1 MFTGLYR
8 ILKLSFQDIGRNIW
22 LSIVTITILILAL
35 FSINSLFTVQII
47 SQNAIEAVKSKV
59 DINLYLE
66 NNAEEAEILELKSQ
80 LEIMPEVKE
89 VNYVSQQEALSSF
102 REQNEKNPEIIQ
114 ALRELGKN
122 PLSPSLIILPENA
135 DNTDVLIANL
145 KVYQSDIIESRDFN
159 DNTVIL
165 EKINNITD
173 NVNQVGMV
181 IIAIFILTSLLVVYN
196 SIRVAIYTHRR
207 EINIMRLVGASTNFI
222 YMPFI
227 VSALIYSLVS
237 VIVIV
242 ALFYPFLTLLQ
253 PYLEVFF
260 MGYNVDIVNYFT
272 THFWSIFGIEFL
284 IVALINIM
292 ASLIAV
298 KRYAKV

>member
-1 MFTGLYR
+1 MFTALFR

-22 LSIVTITILILAL
+22 LSVVTVTILILAL
-35 FSINSLFTVQII
+35 FSINSLFTAQVI

-66 NNAEEAEILELKSQ
+66 NNADEDKILELKTQ
-80 LEIMPEVKE
+80 VEKMPEVKE
-89 VNYVSQQEALSSF
+89 VRYVSQQEALISF
-102 REQNEKNPEIIQ
+102 RQQNEENPEIIQ

-135 DNTDVLIANL
+135 DNTDTLIANL
-145 KVYQSDIIESRDFN
+145 KAYQSDIIESRDFN
-159 DNTVIL
+159 DNAVIL

-173 NVNQVGMV
+173 SVNQVGMI

-227 VSALIYSLVS
+227 ASALIYSLVS
-237 VIVIV
+237 VIVII
-242 ALFYPFLTLLQ
+242 AIFYPFLSLLQ

-260 MGYNVDIVNYFT
+260 MGYNVDILSYFT

-284 IVALINIM
+284 IVAIINIL

>member
-1 MFTGLYR
+1 MFTALFR

-22 LSIVTITILILAL
+22 LSIVTVTILILAL
-35 FSINSLFTVQII
+35 FSINSLFTAQII

-66 NNAEEAEILELKSQ
+66 NNAEEDEILELKAQ
-80 LEIMPEVKE
+80 VEKMPEVRE
-89 VNYVSQQEALSSF
+89 VRYISQQEALASF
-102 REQNEKNPEIIQ
+102 RQQNEENPEIIQ

-122 PLSPSLIILPENA
+122 PLSPSLIILPESA
-135 DNTDVLIANL
+135 DNTDTLIANL
-145 KVYQSDIIESRDFN
+145 KAYQSDIIESRDFN
-159 DNTVIL
+159 DNAVIL

-173 NVNQVGMV
+173 SVNQVGMI

-227 VSALIYSLVS
+227 ASALIYSLVS
-237 VIVIV
+237 IIIIV
-242 ALFYPFLTLLQ
+242 AIFYPFLTLLQ

-260 MGYNVDIVNYFT
+260 MGYNVDILSYFT
-272 THFWSIFGIEFL
+272 THFWTIFGVEFL
-284 IVALINIM
+284 IVAIINIL

>member
-1 MFTGLYR
+1 
-8 ILKLSFQDIGRNIW
+8 
-22 LSIVTITILILAL
+22 
-35 FSINSLFTVQII
+35 
-47 SQNAIEAVKSKV
+47 VKSKV

-66 NNAEEAEILELKSQ
+66 NNANEDEILELKTQ
-80 LEIMPEVKE
+80 VEKMPEVKE
-89 VNYVSQQEALSSF
+89 VRYVSQQEALISF
-102 REQNEKNPEIIQ
+102 RQQNEENPEIIQ

-135 DNTDVLIANL
+135 DNTDTLIANL
-145 KVYQSDIIESRDFN
+145 KAYQSDIIESRDFN

-173 NVNQVGMV
+173 SVNQVGMI

-227 VSALIYSLVS
+227 ASALIYSLVS
-237 VIVIV
+237 VIVII
-242 ALFYPFLTLLQ
+242 AIFYPFLSLLQ

-260 MGYNVDIVNYFT
+260 MGYNVDILSYFT
-272 THFWSIFGIEFL
+272 THFWSIFGVEFL
-284 IVALINIM
+284 IVAIINIL

>member
-1 MFTGLYR
+1 MFTALFR

-35 FSINSLFTVQII
+35 FSINSLFTVQMI

-66 NNAEEAEILELKSQ
+66 NNANEEEILELKSQ
-80 LEIMPEVKE
+80 LEKMPEVKE
-89 VNYVSQQEALSSF
+89 VRYVSQQEALSSF

-122 PLSPSLIILPENA
+122 PLSPSLIILPKSA
-135 DNTDVLIANL
+135 DNTDTLITNL
-145 KVYQSDIIESRDFN
+145 KAYQSDIIESRDFN

-173 NVNQVGMV
+173 SVNQVGMI

-227 VSALIYSLVS
+227 ASALIYSLVS
-237 VIVIV
+237 VIVII
-242 ALFYPFLTLLQ
+242 AIFYPFLTILQ

-260 MGYNVDIVNYFT
+260 MGYNVDILSYFT

-284 IVALINIM
+284 IVAIINIL

>member
-1 MFTGLYR
+1 MFTVLYR
-8 ILKLSFQDIGRNIW
+8 IIKLSLQDISRNIW
-22 LSIVTITILILAL
+22 LSIVTVTILILAL
-35 FSINSLFTVQII
+35 FSVNSLFTVQVI

-59 DINLYLE
+59 DINLYLK
-66 NNAEEAEILELKSQ
+66 NNTNEEDILKLKSQ
-80 LEIMPEVKE
+80 LEKMPEVKKI
-89 VNYVSQQEALSSF
+89 NYISQQEALSSF
-102 REQNEKNPEIIQ
+102 RQKNETNPEIVQ

-122 PLSPSLIILPENA
+122 PLSPSLVILPV
-135 DNTDVLIANL
+135 NTESTDLLINNL
-145 KVYQSDIIESRDFN
+145 RAYQSDIIESRDFN

-165 EKINNITD
+165 EKINNIT
-173 NVNQVGMV
+173 NSINQVGLIV
-181 IIAIFILTSLLVVYN
+181 IAIFILVSILVVYN

-227 VSALIYSLVS
+227 VSALIYSLIS
-237 VIVIV
+237 MAVII
-242 ALFYPFLTLLQ
+242 AIFYPLLTLLQ

-260 MGYNVDIVNYFT
+260 MGYNVDIVSYFT
-272 THFWSIFGIEFL
+272 NNFWSIFGLELL
-284 IVALINIM
+284 IVVIINVF

>member
-1 MFTGLYR
+1 MFTALFR

-35 FSINSLFTVQII
+35 FSVNSLFTVQMI

-66 NNAEEAEILELKSQ
+66 NNANEEEILELKSQ
-80 LEIMPEVKE
+80 LEKMPEVKE
-89 VNYVSQQEALSSF
+89 VRYVSQQEALSSF

-122 PLSPSLIILPENA
+122 PLSPSLIILPKSA
-135 DNTDVLIANL
+135 DNTDTLITNL
-145 KVYQSDIIESRDFN
+145 KAYQSDIIESRDFN

-173 NVNQVGMV
+173 SVNQVGM
-181 IIAIFILTSLLVVYN
+181 IIIIIFILTSLLVVYN

-227 VSALIYSLVS
+227 ASALIYSLVS
-237 VIVIV
+237 VIVII
-242 ALFYPFLTLLQ
+242 AIFYPFLTILQ

-260 MGYNVDIVNYFT
+260 MGYNVDILSYFIT
-272 THFWSIFGIEFL
+272 NFWSIFGIEFL
-284 IVALINIM
+284 IVAVINIL

>member
-145 KVYQSDIIESRDFN
+145 KAYQSDIIESRDFN

>member
-1 MFTGLYR
+1 MFTALFR

-35 FSINSLFTVQII
+35 FSVNSLFTVQMI

-66 NNAEEAEILELKSQ
+66 NNANEEEILELKSQ
-80 LEIMPEVKE
+80 LEKMPEVKE
-89 VNYVSQQEALSSF
+89 VRYVSQQEALSSF

-122 PLSPSLIILPENA
+122 PLSPSLIILPKSA
-135 DNTDVLIANL
+135 DNTDTLITNL
-145 KVYQSDIIESRDFN
+145 KAYQSDIIESRDFN

-173 NVNQVGMV
+173 SVNQVGMI

-227 VSALIYSLVS
+227 ASALIYSLVS
-237 VIVIV
+237 VIVII
-242 ALFYPFLTLLQ
+242 AIFYPFLTILQ

-260 MGYNVDIVNYFT
+260 MGYNVDILSYFIT
-272 THFWSIFGIEFL
+272 NFWSIFGIEFL
-284 IVALINIM
+284 IVAVINIL

>member
-1 MFTGLYR
+1 MFTDLIR
-8 ILKLSFQDIGRNIW
+8 ILKLSLQDIGRNIW
-22 LSIVTITILILAL
+22 LSVVTVTILILAL
-35 FSINSLFTVQII
+35 FSINSLFTAQVI

-66 NNAEEAEILELKSQ
+66 NNANEDEILELKTQ
-80 LEIMPEVKE
+80 VEKMPEVKE
-89 VNYVSQQEALSSF
+89 VRYVSQQEALISF
-102 REQNEKNPEIIQ
+102 RQQNEENPEIIQ

-135 DNTDVLIANL
+135 DNTDTLIANL
-145 KVYQSDIIESRDFN
+145 KAYQSDIIESRDFN

-173 NVNQVGMV
+173 SVNQVGMI

-227 VSALIYSLVS
+227 ASALIYSLVS
-237 VIVIV
+237 VIVII
-242 ALFYPFLTLLQ
+242 AIFYPFLSLLQ

-260 MGYNVDIVNYFT
+260 MGYNVDILSYFT
-272 THFWSIFGIEFL
+272 THFWSIFGLEFL
-284 IVALINIM
+284 IVAIINIL

>member
-1 MFTGLYR
+1 MFTALFR

-35 FSINSLFTVQII
+35 FSINSLFTVQMI

-66 NNAEEAEILELKSQ
+66 NNANEEEILELKSQ
-80 LEIMPEVKE
+80 LEKMPEVKE
-89 VNYVSQQEALSSF
+89 VRYVSQQEALSSF

-122 PLSPSLIILPENA
+122 PLSPSLIILPKSA
-135 DNTDVLIANL
+135 DNTDTLITNL
-145 KVYQSDIIESRDFN
+145 KAYQSDIIESRDFN

-173 NVNQVGMV
+173 SVNQVGMI

-227 VSALIYSLVS
+227 ASALIYSLVS
-237 VIVIV
+237 VIVII
-242 ALFYPFLTLLQ
+242 AIFYPFLTILQ

-260 MGYNVDIVNYFT
+260 MGYNVDILSYFIT
-272 THFWSIFGIEFL
+272 NFWSIFGIEFL
-284 IVALINIM
+284 IVAVINIL

>member
-1 MFTGLYR
+1 MFTALFR

-22 LSIVTITILILAL
+22 LSVVTVTILILAL
-35 FSINSLFTVQII
+35 FSINSLFTAQVI

-66 NNAEEAEILELKSQ
+66 NNADEDKILELKTQ
-80 LEIMPEVKE
+80 IEKMPEVKE
-89 VNYVSQQEALSSF
+89 VRYVSQQEALISF
-102 REQNEKNPEIIQ
+102 RQQNEENPEIIQ

-122 PLSPSLIILPENA
+122 PLSPSLIILPKSA
-135 DNTDVLIANL
+135 DNTDTLITNL
-145 KVYQSDIIESRDFN
+145 KAYQSDIIESRDFN

-173 NVNQVGMV
+173 SVNQVGMI

-227 VSALIYSLVS
+227 ASALIYSLVS
-237 VIVIV
+237 VIVII
-242 ALFYPFLTLLQ
+242 AIFYPFLSLLQ

-260 MGYNVDIVNYFT
+260 MGYNVDILSYFT

-284 IVALINIM
+284 IVAIINIL

>member
-1 MFTGLYR
+1 MFTALYR

-35 FSINSLFTVQII
+35 LSINSLFTVQVI

-59 DINLYLE
+59 DVNLYLE
-66 NNAEEAEILELKSQ
+66 NNANEEEILDLKAQ
-80 LEIMPEVKE
+80 LEKMPEVKE
-89 VNYVSQQEALSSF
+89 VRYVSQQEALVSF

-122 PLSPSLIILPENA
+122 PLSPSLIILPESA
-135 DNTDVLIANL
+135 DNTEILIANL
-145 KVYQSDIIESRDFN
+145 KAYQSDIIESRDFN

-165 EKINNITD
+165 EKINSITD
-173 NVNQVGMV
+173 NVNQLGMI
-181 IIAIFILTSLLVVYN
+181 IIAIFIFTSLLVVYN

-227 VSALIYSLVS
+227 ASALIYSIVS
-237 VIVIV
+237 IIIII
-242 ALFYPFLTLLQ
+242 AIFYPFLSLLQ

-260 MGYNVDIVNYFT
+260 MGYNVDILSYFT

-284 IVALINIM
+284 IVAVINIL

>member
-1 MFTGLYR
+1 MFTALFR

-22 LSIVTITILILAL
+22 LSVVTVTILILAL
-35 FSINSLFTVQII
+35 FSINSLFTAQVI

-66 NNAEEAEILELKSQ
+66 NNADEDKILELKTQ
-80 LEIMPEVKE
+80 IEKMPEVKE
-89 VNYVSQQEALSSF
+89 VRYVSQQEALISF
-102 REQNEKNPEIIQ
+102 RQQNEENPEIIQ

-135 DNTDVLIANL
+135 DNTDTLIANL
-145 KVYQSDIIESRDFN
+145 KAYQSDIIESRDFN
-159 DNTVIL
+159 DNAVIL

-173 NVNQVGMV
+173 SVNQVGMI

-227 VSALIYSLVS
+227 ASALIYSLVS
-237 VIVIV
+237 VIVII
-242 ALFYPFLTLLQ
+242 AIFYPFLSLLQ

-260 MGYNVDIVNYFT
+260 MGYNVDILSYFT

-284 IVALINIM
+284 IVAIINIL

>member
-1 MFTGLYR
+1 MFTALFR

-35 FSINSLFTVQII
+35 FSVNSLFTVQMI

-66 NNAEEAEILELKSQ
+66 NNANEDEILELKSQ
-80 LEIMPEVKE
+80 LEKMPEVKE
-89 VNYVSQQEALSSF
+89 VRYVSQQEALNSF

-122 PLSPSLIILPENA
+122 PLSPSLIILPKSA
-135 DNTDVLIANL
+135 DNTEVLITNL
-145 KVYQSDIIESRDFN
+145 KAYQSDIIESRDFN

-165 EKINNITD
+165 EKINSITD
-173 NVNQVGMV
+173 SINQVGM
-181 IIAIFILTSLLVVYN
+181 IIIVIFILTSLLVVYN

-242 ALFYPFLTLLQ
+242 AVFYPFLSLLQ

-260 MGYNVDIVNYFT
+260 MGYNVDILSYFT
-272 THFWSIFGIEFL
+272 THFWYIFGIEFL
-284 IVALINIM
+284 IVAIINIL

>member
-1 MFTGLYR
+1 MFTALFR

-35 FSINSLFTVQII
+35 FSINSLFTVQMI

-66 NNAEEAEILELKSQ
+66 NNANEEEILELKSQ
-80 LEIMPEVKE
+80 LEKMPEVKE
-89 VNYVSQQEALSSF
+89 VRYVSQQEALSSF

-122 PLSPSLIILPENA
+122 PLSPSLIILPKSA
-135 DNTDVLIANL
+135 DNTDTLITNL
-145 KVYQSDIIESRDFN
+145 KAYQSDIIESRDFN

-173 NVNQVGMV
+173 SVNQVGM
-181 IIAIFILTSLLVVYN
+181 IIIIIFILTSLLVVYN

-227 VSALIYSLVS
+227 ASALIYSLVS
-237 VIVIV
+237 VIVII
-242 ALFYPFLTLLQ
+242 AIFYPFLTILQ

-260 MGYNVDIVNYFT
+260 MGYNVDILSYFT

-284 IVALINIM
+284 IVAIINIL

>member
-1 MFTGLYR
+1 MFTALIR

-22 LSIVTITILILAL
+22 LSIVTIIILILAL

-66 NNAEEAEILELKSQ
+66 NNASENEILKLKAQ
-80 LEIMPEVKE
+80 IEKMPEVKE
-89 VNYVSQQEALSSF
+89 VRYISQQEALSSF
-102 REQNEKNPEIIQ
+102 RQQNEENPEIIQ

-122 PLSPSLIILPENA
+122 PLSPSLIILPESA
-135 DNTDVLIANL
+135 DNTDILIANL
-145 KVYQSDIIESRDFN
+145 KAYQSDIIESRDFN
-159 DNTVIL
+159 DNAVIL

-173 NVNQVGMV
+173 SVNQVGM
-181 IIAIFILTSLLVVYN
+181 IIILIFILTSLLVVYN

-227 VSALIYSLVS
+227 ASALIYSLVS
-237 VIVIV
+237 VIVII
-242 ALFYPFLTLLQ
+242 ALFYPFLTILQ

-260 MGYNVDIVNYFT
+260 MGYNVDILSYFT
-272 THFWSIFGIEFL
+272 THFWTIFGVEFL
-284 IVALINIM
+284 IVAIINIL

>member
-1 MFTGLYR
+1 MFTALFR
-8 ILKLSFQDIGRNIW
+8 ILKLSLQDIGRNIW

-35 FSINSLFTVQII
+35 FSINSLFTVQMI

-66 NNAEEAEILELKSQ
+66 NNANEEEIIELKAQ
-80 LEIMPEVKE
+80 LEKMPEVKT
-89 VNYVSQQEALSSF
+89 VRYVSQQEALVSF

-122 PLSPSLIILPENA
+122 PLSPSLIILPEST
-135 DNTDVLIANL
+135 DNTDTLIANL
-145 KVYQSDIIESRDFN
+145 KAYQSDIIESRDFN
-159 DNTVIL
+159 DNKVIL
-165 EKINNITD
+165 EKINSITD
-173 NVNQVGMV
+173 SVNQVGM
-181 IIAIFILTSLLVVYN
+181 IIILIFILTSLLVVYN

-227 VSALIYSLVS
+227 ASALIYSLVS

-242 ALFYPFLTLLQ
+242 AVFYPFLSLLQ

-260 MGYNVDIVNYFT
+260 MGYNVDILSYFT

-284 IVALINIM
+284 IVAIINIL